1 MLEWVAHFL
10 LHRIFPTQGWILCL
24 LLWQAESWL
33 RSTWKVVPVITLLN
47 SPVCLLQ
54 KLDES
59 WRMTSKPSQVASP
72 NYRYQ
77 PQTVSLLEYI
87 NMASG
92 IQYVKRLTEHRTWM
106 LMLFLSCFFFFLNSC
121 FIYASLIWIFLVSC
135 LQFSKSIPQKFYGK
149 NGLPSEFISLH
160 NFFQLHNCDN

>member
-106 LMLFLSCFFFFLNSC
+106 LMLFLSCFFFFFKQLFHLCLTYLNILS
-121 FIYASLIWIFLVSC
+121 
-135 LQFSKSIPQKFYGK
+135 Q
-149 NGLPSEFISLH
+149 LPSVFKKHPTKILWKERFAFWVHQFTQFLSIT
-160 NFFQLHNCDN
+160 